1 MSYSDPALIR
11 KHVVKLS
18 LSDRESDLLEA
29 LCSYTGEQKAVLL
42 REMVLQRAMEVMGH
56 GSNSDS
62 SSHQMP
68 RPQQALLSAS

>member
-1 MSYSDPALIR
+1 MYSDPALIR

-56 GSNSDS
+56 GADGGSGQSE
-62 SSHQMP
+62 MT
-68 RPQQALLSAS
+68 RPQQVQMSAF